1 MVKFVRCVCVGG
13 GGGGGGTSV
22 HVFSGKNT
30 CNRFYGPRSG
40 P

>member
-1 MVKFVRCVCVGG
+1 MVKFERCVCVW
-13 GGGGGGTSV
+13 GGGGTSV